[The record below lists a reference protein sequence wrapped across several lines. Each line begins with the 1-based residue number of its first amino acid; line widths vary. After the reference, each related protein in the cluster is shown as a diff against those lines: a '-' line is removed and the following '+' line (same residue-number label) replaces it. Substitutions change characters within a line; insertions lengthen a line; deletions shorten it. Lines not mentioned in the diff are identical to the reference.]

1 MAFTS
6 SQAMPMLSVP
16 EKKTSFL
23 DLQKFL
29 FDHISSNFSSHD
41 ASASERELK
50 HVRQMRSDLEK
61 QRNPS
66 SSSASFHLD
75 LLLQYYRA
83 ICVIERRLD
92 CVNSIPFTWQDAFR
106 SNKKSSLQSIDFE
119 KAAILFNIGAVYS
132 QIGCMTERN
141 TEEGRKAA
149 YVEFQK
155 AAGVF
160 RLLKEN
166 AVVGATVDLTAEC
179 AGMLEILM
187 LAQAQ
192 ECMFDKAIADSKGV
206 TLCSK
211 VAKQAGNF
219 YIEAYSALTLPPLD
233 QHFDRAWISHVQ
245 LKTAY
250 FYAEAVSLYCIDLH
264 LNEDIGQEIARLK
277 LSISSLSDVKK
288 SAKGAPSSLLEA
300 ASKLE
305 TKMKQ
310 NLETAVKENNQIY
323 LMQITPVNS
332 LSELPAAVL
341 AQPAPVEGLDMSNE
355 TLFSNLI
362 SESNKKA
369 LTKYTE
375 MIDDVLQSQL
385 DKIKLAKDVCKG
397 KLQEMGLPD
406 SIVAVETDCTIPA
419 ELKAQVEAIQD
430 RDGSGG
436 LQVLLRQLMD
446 LRKVNLELTEQ
457 MEEML
462 QNEEKEDCQYRDQY
476 KEKWNRPESGV
487 LAKEIRDMLSK
498 YTENLREAGVSDLK
512 IEQSMSENFGILV
525 ILDIQLIESTLPS
538 LPWPVTYV
546 DGSEDRTL
554 STLKLSLTKLE
565 TLEAKL
571 KSLEE
576 NLKELKKQKDDI
588 LPKLLG
594 GASLEKVLEEEREKF
609 NPICEEISKHI
620 EMVEQLLL
628 EIQAQNIEF
637 VTQFRLVEYK
647 ISFAQNLEQIRTAV
661 AKFGEIKENLSE
673 GIKFYASL
681 QEVLNKL
688 KQQSSDF
695 VMTRDIQCQEMVEI
709 LKKPGWRIF
718 GR

>member
-1 MAFTS
+1 MASTS
-6 SQAMPMLSVP
+6 SQVVMPMLSVP

-23 DLQKFL
+23 DLHKFL
-29 FDHISSNFSSHD
+29 RDHISSNFSSHD
-41 ASASERELK
+41 ASASERELSLV
-50 HVRQMRSDLEK
+50 HQMRSDLAK
-61 QRNPS
+61 QQTPPPS
-66 SSSASFHLD
+66 AGSRLD

-83 ICVIERRLD
+83 ISVIERRLGCD
-92 CVNSIPFTWQDAFR
+92 DSIPFTWHDAFR
-106 SNKKSSLQSIDFE
+106 SNKKSSLKSIDFE
-119 KAAILFNIGAVYS
+119 KASILFNIGAVHS
-132 QIGCMTERN
+132 QIGSMAERD
-141 TEEGRKAA
+141 TVEGRKIA
-149 YVEFQK
+149 YAEFQK

-166 AVVGATVDLTAEC
+166 AVTGATVDVTAEC

-192 ECMFDKAIADSKGV
+192 ECMFDKVMADSKGV

-211 VAKQAGNF
+211 VAKQAGKF
-219 YIEAYSALTLPPLD
+219 YDEAYSALTVPPLD
-233 QHFDRAWISHVQ
+233 QHFDRAWVSHVQ

-250 FYAEAVSLYCIDLH
+250 FYTEAVSLYCIDLH
-264 LNEDIGQEIARLK
+264 QKEDIGQEIARLK
-277 LSISSLSDVKK
+277 LSISSLSDAKR
-288 SAKGAPSSLLEA
+288 SAKGAPSSLFEA
-300 ASKLE
+300 VSKLE
-305 TKMKQ
+305 TKINQ
-310 NLETAVKENNQIY
+310 NLETAVKENNHVY
-323 LMQITPVNS
+323 LMRVTPVSS

-341 AQPAPVEGLDMSNE
+341 AQPAPVEGLDISSE

-362 SESNKKA
+362 SESGRKS

-375 MIDDVLQSQL
+375 MVDDVLRTQL
-385 DKIKLAKDVCKG
+385 DKIKLAKEVCKV
-397 KLQEMGLPD
+397 KLQEMDLFN
-406 SIVAVETDCTIPA
+406 SIGAVENGSTVPA

-430 RDGSGG
+430 RGGPGG
-436 LQVLLRQLMD
+436 LKVELQQLKD
-446 LRKVNLELTEQ
+446 LRRVNLELMVQ

-462 QNEEKEDCQYRDQY
+462 QKEEREDSQYRARY
-476 KEKWNRPESGV
+476 KEKWNRPESGA
-487 LAKEIRDMLSK
+487 LAKNIRDVLSK
-498 YTENLREAGVSDLK
+498 YSENLKEAGVSDLK
-512 IEQSMSENFGILV
+512 IERSMSENFGILA
-525 ILDIQLIESTLPS
+525 ILDNEPIESALPS
-538 LPWPVTYV
+538 LARPAIYV

-554 STLKLSLTKLE
+554 GTLKLSLTKLE
-565 TLEAKL
+565 TLEAQL
-571 KSLEE
+571 ESLEK
-576 NLKELKKQKDDI
+576 NLKELKEKDDI

-594 GASLEKVLEEEREKF
+594 GASSEELFKEEIKKY

-620 EMVEQLLL
+620 QMGEQLLL
-628 EIQAQNIEF
+628 QIQAQNIEF